1 MATQSFFLS
10 CDIHGSDFFNLNLE
24 GFFNTFLDLNLVCLW
39 IHFKNKLVE
48 FFFEE
53 SGLLK
58 EEFNQFV
65 FEVDPKAN
73 KVQIKESVEKA
84 FKVEVEKVRTMN
96 VTGKKKRL
104 GRHQGKK
111 SNWKKALITLKEGQT
126 IEYFEG
132 A

>member
-1 MATQSFFLS
+1 M
-10 CDIHGSDFFNLNLE
+10 NLYDVL
-24 GFFNTFLDLNLVCLW
+24 
-39 IHFKNKLVE
+39 KKPKLTE
-48 FFFEE
+48 K

-104 GRHQGKK
+104 GRHHGKK
-111 SNWKKALITLKEGQT
+111 IQGP
-126 IEYFEG
+126 G
-132 A
+132 AAAGCARYSSPSCILVWMLQYYL